1 MSGERPNQIL
11 ESTFKDDGYL
21 NGIAM
26 YGQGTSSMEYPV
38 KNLRFKAKMK
48 DANDKKIKFPVNDC
62 EVDLVC
68 LKADYMESS
77 GSHNTGTGNLVHTL
91 TKAMGLRTPG

>member
-1 MSGERPNQIL
+1 
-11 ESTFKDDGYL
+11 
-21 NGIAM
+21 M

-48 DANDKKIKFPVNDC
+48 DSNNNKIKFKVNDC
-62 EVDLVC
+62 FVDLVC

-77 GSHNTGTGNLVHTL
+77 GSHNTGTGNLVYDL
-91 TKAMGLRTPG
+91 MKNL